1 MKGGDGRPRSKDG
14 EAPLQ
19 EEKNRGRRVGSRRRE
34 EKFYSP
40 VVLLHTIMPP
50 LFYNQ

>member
-14 EAPLQ
+14 EASLQ

-34 EKFYSP
+34 EIFFFSP
-40 VVLLHTIMPP
+40 VVFVTHNHAHLIL
-50 LFYNQ
+50 